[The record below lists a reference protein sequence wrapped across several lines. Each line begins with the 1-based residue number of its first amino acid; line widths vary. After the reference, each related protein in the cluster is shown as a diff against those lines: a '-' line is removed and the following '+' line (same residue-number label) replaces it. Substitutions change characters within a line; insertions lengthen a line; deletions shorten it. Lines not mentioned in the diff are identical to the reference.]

1 MSAPIARLLFVAV
14 GAGVIVAAR
23 AHTFIGPSWPTG
35 AIPIRLQLDATS
47 TSPTPL
53 PLEDG
58 ATTWNAVAQSALAD
72 WNPALI
78 RSRFTPT
85 TSASTEA
92 KYGDGVTNVI
102 FASNIYG
109 SPFPGRALAVT
120 LVAPFDN
127 DRDHARTVEADV
139 VINREHDWNSYRGA
153 LRNTP
158 VDLRRVLLHEFGHA
172 LGLDHP
178 DRATPAQDIAAMM
191 NSTAGNIETL
201 QPDDLAGV
209 AYLYNTSFA
218 PPILTTQPVNRTVNA
233 GGATSLIV
241 GVDGKSP
248 PVRDQFHS
256 YRWYF
261 KAVGAPDF
269 ELLFTLHNPGSLD
282 FSLAQAVD
290 AGSYFYRA
298 DTPDH
303 TVDSATVT
311 LTVNPVA
318 PTPATALANLS
329 TRGLASNTGAN
340 SMIVGFV
347 VAGPRAKSV
356 LLRSVGPTLGAAPF
370 SLPGTLGDPRLTLK
384 NAAGETVSTS
394 SPVWDQSTDVAAI
407 RAASARVGAFALTAG
422 SRDAVILASLAPGN
436 YTAQT
441 TSPAGASGLVIVEAY
456 DADIAPD
463 PASRLTNLS
472 TRGFVGTGANIMIAG
487 FVVRGPGPRNY
498 LIRVVGD
505 TLRSFQVTGTLDDPY
520 LKIFRGDGL
529 LLREFDDWDSPAAS
543 QPALTA
549 AFQQV
554 GAFALSDRQEPAM
567 LVTLPPGNYTA
578 QVSGLDNSGTTNPQG
593 VALIE
598 VYELP

>member
-1 MSAPIARLLFVAV
+1 MRPRLPLLALSALLA
-14 GAGVIVAAR
+14 GAVIVR
-23 AHTFIGPSWPTG
+23 AHVSIGPTWPTG
-35 AIPIRLQLDATS
+35 NIPLQLQLDATS

-58 ATTWNAVAQSALAD
+58 RPTWNAVAESALAV
-72 WNPALI
+72 WNPSI
-78 RSRFTPT
+78 TRSRFT
-85 TSASTEA
+85 STVSSSTA
-92 KYGDGVTNVI
+92 AQYGDGVTNVI
-102 FASNIYG
+102 FTGNIYG
-109 SPFPGRALAVT
+109 APFPGRALAVT
-120 LVAPFDN
+120 LVAPFDD
-127 DRDHARTVEADV
+127 DRDHVRTVEADV
-139 VINREHDWNSYRGA
+139 LVNREHAWNSYPGNIRT
-153 LRNTP
+153 TP
-158 VDLRRVLLHEFGHA
+158 FDLRRVLIHEFGHV

-178 DRATPAQDIAAMM
+178 DRPGSTQIVTAIM
-191 NSTAGNIETL
+191 NSTIGNIDAL
-201 QPDDLAGV
+201 QADDIAG
-209 AYLYNTSFA
+209 ANFLYNTPFSR
-218 PPILTTQPVNRTVNA
+218 PVVTTQPVSRTLDA
-233 GGATSLIV
+233 GTGTSLIV
-241 GVDGKSP
+241 GIDGRTP
-248 PVRDQFHS
+248 PVVDQFHS

-261 KAVGAPDF
+261 KAPGAADF

-282 FSLAQAVD
+282 FSLVQSVD

-329 TRGLASNTGAN
+329 TRGTADSGAN

-356 LLRSVGPTLGAAPF
+356 LLRAAGPTLATF
-370 SLPGTLGDPRLTLK
+370 NVPGTLGDPRLTLRS
-384 NAAGETVSTS
+384 AAGATVATS
-394 SPVWDQSTDVAAI
+394 PAIWDQSPEVAAI
-407 RAASARVGAFALTAG
+407 RDASARVGAFQLAAG
-422 SRDAVILASLAPGN
+422 SRDAVILASLPPGN

-441 TSPAGASGLVIVEAY
+441 SSLSGATGVVIVEAY
-456 DADIAPD
+456 DADLPPD

-505 TLRSFQVTGTLDDPY
+505 TLSGPPFNLPGTLDDPY
-520 LKIFRGDGL
+520 LKIFRGDV
-529 LLREFDDWDSPAAS
+529 LLREFDDWDSPSAS
-543 QPALTA
+543 QPALRA
-549 AFQQV
+549 AFGQV

-578 QVSGLDNSGTTNPQG
+578 QVSGLDNGGITNPRG
-593 VALIE
+593 VGLIE